1 MLNKIVLS
9 ILLCINIYANE
20 LSDLKTT
27 FTNIIHNIA
36 TLVDNKS
43 LSSITRNNM
52 IIDTITPVFDFEL
65 MAKITLGRHWKGLSK
80 AQQVKFVNLYVQRMK
95 KSYSQKVNKYTN
107 EQIVIN
113 SITKP
118 KKTRVVL
125 STSLKYDDDRL
136 DVIYK
141 YWRPKHQKR
150 DKKIW
155 LIYDVVI
162 SGVSIIRTDKAQF
175 NSILKD
181 SDITLLMDKIKHK
194 L

>member
-9 ILLCINIYANE
+9 IFLCINIYANE
-20 LSDLKTT
+20 LSDLKTN
-27 FTNIIHNIA
+27 FNNIIHNVA
-36 TLVDNKS
+36 TLVDDKS
-43 LSSITRNNM
+43 LSSIAINNM
-52 IIDTITPVFDFEL
+52 IIETITPVFDFEL
-65 MAKITLGRHWKGLSK
+65 MAKITLGRHWKELSK
-80 AQQVKFVNLYVQRMK
+80 VQQEKFVNLYVQRMK

-113 SITKP
+113 SITQP

-125 STSLKYDDDRL
+125 STSLKYDGDRL

-181 SDITLLMDKIKHK
+181 SNITQLMDKIKHK

>member
-20 LSDLKTT
+20 LSNLKTN
-27 FTNIIHNIA
+27 FNNIIHNVA
-36 TLVDNKS
+36 TLVDDKS

-52 IIDTITPVFDFEL
+52 IIETITPVFDFEL
-65 MAKITLGRHWKGLSK
+65 MAKITLGRHWKELSK
-80 AQQVKFVNLYVQRMK
+80 VQQEKFVNLYVQRMK

-113 SITKP
+113 SITQP

-125 STSLKYDDDRL
+125 STSLKYDGDRL

-181 SDITLLMDKIKHK
+181 SNITQLMDKIKHK